1 MALKAILVHLDHTAR
16 CEHRLDLAIA
26 LARNHQAHLCG
37 YYATDNLWYT
47 HAAAT
52 EEFTAASMHSLLR
65 HKAAQAGIAADWID
79 GSAVEP
85 VTMPVID
92 KLTQHAC
99 YADLVIVGQL
109 DTGSGGQGLS
119 SDFPERIAMTSG
131 RPVLV
136 IPRRGEFSSLGDR
149 VMVAWRGGRASS
161 RALHDAIP
169 ILRKAQHVNL
179 MMVNPSDSFQSEAE
193 NLCAYLAWN
202 SIKAT
207 WNRIAD
213 AELSTGNILLNQ
225 ACDLGIDL
233 LVVGLLSISHRGKA
247 VPGPVG
253 RHLLDFMTIPI
264 LMSG

>member
-26 LARNHQAHLCG
+26 LARNHQAHLSG
-37 YYATDNLWYT
+37 YYATDNFSHT
-47 HAAAT
+47 HATAT
-52 EEFTAASMHSLLR
+52 EEFTAASMRLLFR
-65 HKAAQAGIAADWID
+65 QKAALADIAADWIE
-79 GSAVEP
+79 GSTVEP
-85 VTMPVID
+85 VTMPVVD
-92 KLTQHAC
+92 KLTLHAY

-109 DTGSGGQGLS
+109 DTGSGSQGLS
-119 SDFPERIAMTSG
+119 SDFPERIAMASG

-193 NLCAYLAWN
+193 SLCAYLAWN
-202 SIKAT
+202 SINAS

-213 AELSTGNILLNQ
+213 EELSIGNILLNQ
-225 ACDLGIDL
+225 ACDLGTDL
-233 LVVGLLSISHRGKA
+233 LVVGLLSISRRGKTT
-247 VPGPVG
+247 PGPVG

>member
-26 LARNHQAHLCG
+26 LAGKHQAHLSG
-37 YYATDNLWYT
+37 FYATDYPSYT

-52 EEFTAASMHSLLR
+52 KEFTAASMQALFR
-65 HKAAQAGIAADWID
+65 QKTAQAGIAAGWIE
-79 GSAVEP
+79 GRTLEP
-85 VTMPVID
+85 VTMPVVD
-92 KLTQHAC
+92 KLILHTY
-99 YADLVIVGQL
+99 YADLVIVGQM
-109 DTGSGGQGLS
+109 DTGSGGQNLS
-119 SDFPERIAMTSG
+119 SDFPERIAMASG

-136 IPRRGEFSSLGDR
+136 IPKRGEFSSLGDR

-179 MMVNPSDSFQSEAE
+179 MMVNPTDSFQSEAE
-193 NLCAYLAWN
+193 NLCAYLSWN
-202 SIKAT
+202 SINAT

-213 AELSTGNILLNQ
+213 EELSTGNILLNQ
-225 ACDLGIDL
+225 ACDLGTDL
-233 LVVGLLSISHRGKA
+233 LVVGLLSIIRRGKA